1 MNFTPTG
8 KWTYN
13 YSDYDIWDNDE
24 CPSREDAIESG
35 KNAYDDSFFIG
46 EVNKVNF
53 TVDDLNSD
61 YWANKIVENLA
72 KKLYDE
78 VDEIAEYWK
87 TTDHINSLAA
97 RLNFVI
103 LDWITNVAKQP
114 NCYAIKNVEEIEE

>member
-35 KNAYDDSFFIG
+35 KIAYDDSFFIG

-78 VDEIAEYWK
+78 VGEITEYWK
-87 TTDHINSLAA
+87 TTDHIDSLAA
-97 RLNFVI
+97 RLNFVV
-103 LDWITNVAKQP
+103 LDWIANVARQP
-114 NCYAIKNVEEIEE
+114 NCYAIKNIEYVEK